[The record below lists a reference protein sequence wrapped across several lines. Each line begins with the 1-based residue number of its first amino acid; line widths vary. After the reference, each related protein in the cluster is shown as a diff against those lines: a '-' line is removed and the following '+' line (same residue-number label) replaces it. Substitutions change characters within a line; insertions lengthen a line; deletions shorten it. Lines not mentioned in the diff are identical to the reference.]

1 MSTLFL
7 AAFLKGLLIVL
18 AVAAIIIIA
27 VMCGKWLKGY
37 IDKKLKQ
44 KEKHKVAFADTREVV
59 DSYLK
64 NKAEESDEISM
75 DELERMCDE
84 TPFVSAYVDE
94 DGNVTDYEGIKA
106 HKVDANF
113 KARMKQ
119 QEGMLVIER

>member
-1 MSTLFL
+1 MLTAFLIGL
-7 AAFLKGLLIVL
+7 AAVL
-18 AVAAIIIIA
+18 AVVAIVAI
-27 VMCGKWLKGY
+27 VLMCGKWLKGY
-37 IDKKLKQ
+37 IEKKLKQ

-59 DSYLK
+59 DDYLK

-75 DELERMCDE
+75 DDLERMCDE

-106 HKVDANF
+106 EEVDANF

-119 QEGMLVIER
+119 QEGMLVFEG